1 MELKVALTDSD
12 LFTNARAPL
21 EKKPMDIFSDMTEAD
36 LSLLSQITYLKN
48 YSRRDLVY
56 GQSDPGDVIYWLK
69 KGRVKIYKLS
79 PEGKELT
86 LAIHQPV
93 RPLTNSSILVLSTFS
108 VAGLRFWMSFL
119 RNGRNVIIQL

>member
-1 MELKVALTDSD
+1 MEKIWYLKN
-12 LFTNARAPL
+12 FN
-21 EKKPMDIFSDMTEAD
+21 IFDGMTEAD
-36 LSLLSQITYLKN
+36 LSVLDRITYMKD
-48 YSRRDLVY
+48 YSRRDQVY